1 MAPDS
6 FTVSLTGNE
15 VSLSPEE
22 IERELSS
29 MWKPLD
35 EAEGASIT
43 RMVLANVIWLGSTA
57 DLPRAQRI
65 IQKVVP
71 RYPCRLFLMEYD
83 EEMEGTTPRAN
94 VSAQCFRPKA
104 GEVPV
109 CCELIHITFG
119 PAAARHVRGSISPLL
134 LGDIQTILWLSLP
147 DEKFTH
153 LADLQ
158 GLADRTIAM
167 EMRSPSPAEHL
178 RRCVMGDHSTF
189 DLSWFRIMPL
199 RDQIAAFFDDSAN
212 NFDLNGIVSVR
223 LTVTRECTFPQL
235 PLFVAGL
242 LAGWFGS
249 RLGWVPKGGNIKGYR
264 FEAGDKTINVSLH
277 ECDEKV
283 AKGLSGFRGLEMVDG
298 EGRVFHLALS
308 PEDSQLTLQIFRNGE
323 VEASRIT
330 HVREMRGWESLGR
343 ALNAPPPA
351 QYFRRAANLAIPL
364 LEHYCP

>member
-35 EAEGASIT
+35 EAEGASIA
-43 RMVLANVIWLGSTA
+43 RMVLANVIWLGSSA

-71 RYPCRLFLMEYD
+71 RYPCRLFLLEFN
-83 EEMEGTTPRAN
+83 EKEEGTTPRAN
-94 VSAQCFRPKA
+94 VSAQCFRPRV

-109 CCELIHITFG
+109 CCELIHLTFG
-119 PAAARHVRGSISPLL
+119 PKSARHIRGSVSPLL
-134 LGDIQTILWLSLP
+134 LGDIQTILWLSLA
-147 DEKFTH
+147 DENFSH
-153 LADLQ
+153 LGDLQ
-158 GLADRTIAM
+158 GMVDRTIAM

-178 RRCVMGDHSTF
+178 RRCVSGEHPTF

-199 RDQIAAFFDDSAN
+199 REQIAAFFDDSAN
-212 NFDLNGIVSVR
+212 NFDLQGIKSVR
-223 LTVTRECTFPQL
+223 LTVTSQCTFPQL

-242 LAGWFGS
+242 LTGWFGS

-264 FEAGDKTINVSLH
+264 YEAGDRVLTVSLA

-283 AKGLSGFRGLEMVDG
+283 SKGLSGFRGLEMEDT
-298 EGRVFHLALS
+298 EGRVFHLTLS
-308 PEDSQLTLQIFRNGE
+308 PEDSQLTLRILRDDV

-330 HVREMRGWESLGR
+330 NVREMRGWESLGR